1 MAVTILVRVTIR
13 NSFSP
18 MGTTL
23 KVNMLDIS
31 ARVDDVNIDTFTSF
45 TLINIL
51 VECIKR

>member
-31 ARVDDVNIDTFTSF
+31 ARVDDVNIDTLTPI
-45 TLINIL
+45 TLINVPVGCSTL
-51 VECIKR
+51 